1 MDSAIETGFEDK
13 FAEVDGLSIRYIED
27 GEGPAI
33 LLYHGASLG
42 SSADVYR
49 RNIGPLAA
57 AGFRVIAF
65 DFAGF
70 GLSDYSADGSMGMKK
85 KTTLGLMDALG
96 LEKAALIGHS
106 QAGNVAVSLGLEHPE
121 RISHIMILGTGS
133 LLPPLEGGVGKRAD
147 AVVKRMDQRMAQTE
161 PGIE

>member
-1 MDSAIETGFEDK
+1 MDSVIETGFEDK

-106 QAGNVAVSLGLEHPE
+106 QAGNIRSTSVHGL
-121 RISHIMILGTGS
+121 
-133 LLPPLEGGVGKRAD
+133 K
-147 AVVKRMDQRMAQTE
+147 E
-161 PGIE
+161 P